1 MEKNNLTVP
10 VAIIVAGFLIAGALF
25 ITRGGPG
32 GVSLFGAS
40 DKKAADTTLPNTD
53 NIIIEPVTS
62 ADHILG
68 NADAEI
74 FIIEYSDTEC
84 PFCKQFQD
92 TMHSVMDDYGRSG
105 KVAWVYR
112 HFPLYK
118 PDAQGRALHSKA
130 GKEAEALECAAEIG
144 GNDKFWEYE
153 NMIYDITPA
162 NNGLDLAMLPKIA
175 ADIGLNKAKFTA
187 CLDSGKYAQKVSDSY
202 DAALKAGAS
211 GTPYSI
217 IVTKDGTK
225 IPISGAQPYSAVK
238 PVLDTLLSNK

>member
-10 VAIIVAGFLIAGALF
+10 VAIIVAGLLIAGSLF
-25 ITRGGPG
+25 ITRGGSEG
-32 GVSLFGAS
+32 GVSLFGNA
-40 DKKAADTTLPNTD
+40 DKKAADTTLPNTE
-53 NIIIEPVTS
+53 NLIVEPVTE

-68 NADAEI
+68 SANAEI

-84 PFCKQFQD
+84 PYCKNFQD
-92 TMHSVMDDYGRSG
+92 TMITVMDNYGKTG

-118 PDAQGRALHSKA
+118 PDEQGRSLHSKA

-153 NMIYDITPA
+153 KKIYAITPA
-162 NNGLDLAMLPKIA
+162 NNGLDAAMLPKIA
-175 ADIGLNKAKFTA
+175 EDIGLNKAKFVS

-202 DAALKAGAS
+202 DAALKAGAT

-217 IVTKDGTK
+217 ILTKDGTK

-238 PVLDTLLSNK
+238 PVLDTLLTN